1 MIEQSRKYEY
11 ERDRLQLP
19 PTVSTGPMNTMDK
32 NSENKHWDE
41 IGTSLEKYLLMNEQE
56 KDVEIQKAV
65 VRLQKRIHEILYLLE
80 TDKPRVHSVDVKE
93 QE

>member
-1 MIEQSRKYEY
+1 
-11 ERDRLQLP
+11 
-19 PTVSTGPMNTMDK
+19 MD

-56 KDVEIQKAV
+56 KDIEIQKAV

-80 TDKPRVHSVDVKE
+80 TDRPHTGRVDVKKE
-93 QE
+93 E

>member
-1 MIEQSRKYEY
+1 
-11 ERDRLQLP
+11 
-19 PTVSTGPMNTMDK
+19 MNKID

-65 VRLQKRIHEILYLLE
+65 MRLQKRIHEILYLLE
-80 TDKPRVHSVDVKE
+80 TDKPHIERVDLKE
-93 QE
+93 KEE